1 MIPLPKLNSNEKS
14 KKKEK
19 ATIFV
24 HTIFYY
30 HTSWSKSYELF
41 LCEHPMLIT
50 FCCVKL
56 ATNGFRVIHSY
67 FSIHLKGGKNLSIYG
82 KKLETYYL
90 AFFSY
95 SKEMQKLAS
104 WRKLSGILDNDWIL
118 LKCPCIISFQ
128 LLIIY
133 YKFIFLL
140 WKDDWYAA
148 NLAHI

>member
-1 MIPLPKLNSNEKS
+1 MIPLPQLNSNKKS

-24 HTIFYY
+24 HTNAID
-30 HTSWSKSYELF
+30 HTSWSKSHELF
-41 LCEHPMLIT
+41 LHVHPMVIT

-56 ATNGFRVIHSY
+56 AANGFREICSY
-67 FSIHLKGGKNLSIYG
+67 FSIHLRGEKNLSIYG

-95 SKEMQKLAS
+95 SKEMQKLPS
-104 WRKLSGILDNDWIL
+104 WFNIV
-118 LKCPCIISFQ
+118 KCPCIISFQ
-128 LLIIY
+128 LLLIY
-133 YKFIFLL
+133 YNFIFLL
-140 WKDDWYAA
+140 WKDDWDAA